1 MTRMTR
7 MTEEEV
13 RDFFEKLRSQRQELQ
28 SLIQEREN
36 VASDLASVKAVQ
48 YDKPKITV
56 TANSDLAQVLEKIIE
71 RCEELDKRLAA
82 CMKTLTDMRKEAY
95 ALLALCNDSRDKAV
109 LYDRYLVGM
118 SWTQLEKKYGRT
130 RQRLDY
136 VRRRAIHVISRKSR

>member
-1 MTRMTR
+1 MTK
-7 MTEEEV
+7 EEV

-56 TANSDLAQVLEKIIE
+56 SANSDLAQVLEKIIE
-71 RCEELDKRLAA
+71 RCEELDKRLAS

-95 ALLALCNDSRDKAV
+95 ALLALCNDSRGKAV

-136 VRRRAIHVISRKSR
+136 VRKRAIHVISRKSR

>member
-1 MTRMTR
+1 

-13 RDFFEKLRSQRQELQ
+13 RNFFEKLRSQRQELQ

-56 TANSDLAQVLEKIIE
+56 SANSDLAQVLEKIIE
-71 RCEELDKRLAA
+71 RCEELDKRLAS

-118 SWTQLEKKYGRT
+118 SWTQLAEKYGRT

>member
-1 MTRMTR
+1 

-56 TANSDLAQVLEKIIE
+56 SANSDLAQVLEKIIE
-71 RCEELDKRLAA
+71 RCEELDKRLAS

-118 SWTQLEKKYGRT
+118 SWTQLEEKYGRT

>member
-1 MTRMTR
+1 MTAGN

-71 RCEELDKRLAA
+71 RCEELDKRLAS

-136 VRRRAIHVISRKSR
+136 VRRRAIHVISKKSR

>member
-1 MTRMTR
+1 

-13 RDFFEKLRSQRQELQ
+13 RDFFEKLRSQRQEFQ

-56 TANSDLAQVLEKIIE
+56 SANSDLAQVLEKIIE
-71 RCEELDKRLAA
+71 RCEELDKRLAS

-118 SWTQLEKKYGRT
+118 SWTQLEEKYGRT

>member
-1 MTRMTR
+1 

-13 RDFFEKLRSQRQELQ
+13 RDFFERLRSQRQELQ

-56 TANSDLAQVLEKIIE
+56 SANSDLAQVLEKIIE
-71 RCEELDKRLAA
+71 RCEELDKRLAS

>member
-1 MTRMTR
+1 
-7 MTEEEV
+7 MTEDEV

-56 TANSDLAQVLEKIIE
+56 SANSDLAQVLEKIIE
-71 RCEELDKRLAA
+71 RCEELDKRLAS

-118 SWTQLEKKYGRT
+118 SWTQLAEKYGRT

>member
-1 MTRMTR
+1 MTK
-7 MTEEEV
+7 EEV

-56 TANSDLAQVLEKIIE
+56 SANSDLAQVLEKIIE
-71 RCEELDKRLAA
+71 RCEELDKRLAS

-118 SWTQLEKKYGRT
+118 SWTQLAEKYGRT

>member
-1 MTRMTR
+1 
-7 MTEEEV
+7 MTEDEV
-13 RDFFEKLRSQRQELQ
+13 LDFFEKLRSRRQELQ

-36 VASDLASVKAVQ
+36 VVRDIASVKAVR

-56 TANSDLAQVLEKIIE
+56 SSNSDLAQLLEQIL
-71 RCEELDKRLAA
+71 EECGGLDKHLAA
-82 CMKTLTDMRKEAY
+82 CMQVLTDMRKEAY

>member
-1 MTRMTR
+1 

-13 RDFFEKLRSQRQELQ
+13 FDFFEKLRSQRQELQ

-71 RCEELDKRLAA
+71 RCEELDKWLAS

>member
-1 MTRMTR
+1 

-13 RDFFEKLRSQRQELQ
+13 LDFFEKLRSQRQELQ

-56 TANSDLAQVLEKIIE
+56 SANSDLAQVLEKIIE
-71 RCEELDKRLAA
+71 RCEELDKRLAS
-82 CMKTLTDMRKEAY
+82 CMKTLTDMRKETY

-118 SWTQLEKKYGRT
+118 SWTQLAEKYGRT

>member
-1 MTRMTR
+1 

-13 RDFFEKLRSQRQELQ
+13 LDFFEKLRSQRQELQ

-56 TANSDLAQVLEKIIE
+56 SANSDLAQVLEKIIE
-71 RCEELDKRLAA
+71 RCEELDKRLAS

>member
-1 MTRMTR
+1 

-56 TANSDLAQVLEKIIE
+56 TANSDLAQVLEKIVE

-95 ALLALCNDSRDKAV
+95 TLLALCNDSRDKAV

>member
-1 MTRMTR
+1 

-13 RDFFEKLRSQRQELQ
+13 RDFLEKLRSQRQELQ

-56 TANSDLAQVLEKIIE
+56 SANSDLAQVLEKIIE
-71 RCEELDKRLAA
+71 RCEELDKRLAS

-95 ALLALCNDSRDKAV
+95 TLLALCNDSRDKAV

-136 VRRRAIHVISRKSR
+136 VRRRAIHVISRKSC

>member
-1 MTRMTR
+1 

-13 RDFFEKLRSQRQELQ
+13 LDFFEKLRSQRQELQ

-56 TANSDLAQVLEKIIE
+56 SANSDLAQVLEKIIE
-71 RCEELDKRLAA
+71 RCEELDKRLAS

-95 ALLALCNDSRDKAV
+95 ALLALCNDSRNKAV

-118 SWTQLEKKYGRT
+118 SWTQLAEKYGRT

-136 VRRRAIHVISRKSR
+136 MRRRAIHVISRKSR

>member
-1 MTRMTR
+1 

-13 RDFFEKLRSQRQELQ
+13 LDFFEKLRSQRQELQ

-71 RCEELDKRLAA
+71 RCEELDKRLAS

>member
-1 MTRMTR
+1 MTK
-7 MTEEEV
+7 EEV
-13 RDFFEKLRSQRQELQ
+13 LDFFEKLRSQRQELQ

-56 TANSDLAQVLEKIIE
+56 SANSDLAQVLEKIIE
-71 RCEELDKRLAA
+71 RCEELDKRLAS

-118 SWTQLEKKYGRT
+118 SWTQLAEKYGRT

>member
-1 MTRMTR
+1 
-7 MTEEEV
+7 MTEDEV

-36 VASDLASVKAVQ
+36 VASDLASAKAVQ

-56 TANSDLAQVLEKIIE
+56 SANSDLAQVLEKIIE
-71 RCEELDKRLAA
+71 RCEELDKRLAS

-118 SWTQLEKKYGRT
+118 SWTQLAEKYGRT

>member
-1 MTRMTR
+1 

-13 RDFFEKLRSQRQELQ
+13 LDFFEKLRSQRQELQ

-56 TANSDLAQVLEKIIE
+56 SANSDLAQVLEKIIE
-71 RCEELDKRLAA
+71 RCEELDKRLAS

-118 SWTQLEKKYGRT
+118 SWTQLAEKYGRT

>member
-1 MTRMTR
+1 

-56 TANSDLAQVLEKIIE
+56 SANSDLAQVLEKIIE
-71 RCEELDKRLAA
+71 RCEELDKRLAS

-118 SWTQLEKKYGRT
+118 SWTQLAEKYGRT

>member
-1 MTRMTR
+1 

-48 YDKPKITV
+48 YDKSKITV
-56 TANSDLAQVLEKIIE
+56 SANSDLAQVLEKIIE
-71 RCEELDKRLAA
+71 RCEELDKRLAS

>member
-1 MTRMTR
+1 

-13 RDFFEKLRSQRQELQ
+13 LDFFEKLRSQRQELQ

-56 TANSDLAQVLEKIIE
+56 SANSDLAQVLEKIIE
-71 RCEELDKRLAA
+71 RCEELDKRLAS

-118 SWTQLEKKYGRT
+118 SWTQLAEKYGRT
-130 RQRLDY
+130 RQWLDY

>member
-1 MTRMTR
+1 MTKD
-7 MTEEEV
+7 EV
-13 RDFFEKLRSQRQELQ
+13 LDFFEKLRSQRQELQ

-136 VRRRAIHVISRKSR
+136 ARRRAIHVISKKSR

>member
-1 MTRMTR
+1 

-56 TANSDLAQVLEKIIE
+56 SANSDLAQVLEKIIE
-71 RCEELDKRLAA
+71 RCEELDKRLAS

-95 ALLALCNDSRDKAV
+95 TLLALCNDSRDKAV

-136 VRRRAIHVISRKSR
+136 VRRRAIHVISRKSC

>member
-1 MTRMTR
+1 
-7 MTEEEV
+7 MTEDEV
-13 RDFFEKLRSQRQELQ
+13 LDFFEKLRSQRQELQ

-71 RCEELDKRLAA
+71 RCEELDKRLAS

>member
-1 MTRMTR
+1 
-7 MTEEEV
+7 MTEKEV
-13 RDFFEKLRSQRQELQ
+13 LDFFEKLRSQRQELQ

-56 TANSDLAQVLEKIIE
+56 SANSDLAQVLEKIIE
-71 RCEELDKRLAA
+71 RCEELDKRLAS

-118 SWTQLEKKYGRT
+118 SWTQLAEKYGRT

>member
-1 MTRMTR
+1 

-13 RDFFEKLRSQRQELQ
+13 LDFFEKLRSQRQELQ

-56 TANSDLAQVLEKIIE
+56 SANSDLAQVLEKIIE

-95 ALLALCNDSRDKAV
+95 TLLALCNDSRDKAV

-118 SWTQLEKKYGRT
+118 SWTQLEEKYGRT

>member
-1 MTRMTR
+1 

-13 RDFFEKLRSQRQELQ
+13 LDFFEKLRSQRQELQ

-56 TANSDLAQVLEKIIE
+56 SANSDLAQVLEKIIE
-71 RCEELDKRLAA
+71 RCEELDKRLAS

-118 SWTQLEKKYGRT
+118 SWTQLVEKYGRT

>member
-1 MTRMTR
+1 

-13 RDFFEKLRSQRQELQ
+13 LDFFEKLRSQRQELQ

-56 TANSDLAQVLEKIIE
+56 SANSDLAQVLEHIVE

-82 CMKTLTDMRKEAY
+82 CMKALTDMRKEAY
-95 ALLALCNDSRDKAV
+95 ALLTLCDNPRGKAV
-109 LYDRYLVGM
+109 LYDRYLTGM
-118 SWTQLEKKYGRT
+118 SWAEIERKYGCT
-130 RQRLDY
+130 RQWLDY
-136 VRRRAIHVISRKSR
+136 VRRHAIYVISLKSR

>member
-1 MTRMTR
+1 

-13 RDFFEKLRSQRQELQ
+13 RDFFEKLRSQRQELYD
-28 SLIQEREN
+28 LIQEREH
-36 VASDLASVKAVQ
+36 VANDIAAVKAVQ

-56 TANSDLAQVLEKIIE
+56 TVNSDLSQILERIIE
-71 RCEELDKRLAA
+71 RCDKLDKRLAS
-82 CMKTLTDMRKEAY
+82 CMKTLTDMRNEAY
-95 ALLALCNDSRDKAV
+95 ALLALCNDSRGKAV

>member
-1 MTRMTR
+1 

-13 RDFFEKLRSQRQELQ
+13 LDFFEKLRSQRQELQ

-56 TANSDLAQVLEKIIE
+56 SANSDLAQVLEKIIE
-71 RCEELDKRLAA
+71 RCEELDKRLAS

-118 SWTQLEKKYGRT
+118 SWTQLEEKYGRT

>member
-1 MTRMTR
+1 

-13 RDFFEKLRSQRQELQ
+13 LDFFEKLRSQRQELQ

-56 TANSDLAQVLEKIIE
+56 SANSDLAQVLEKIIE
-71 RCEELDKRLAA
+71 RCEELDKRLAS

-109 LYDRYLVGM
+109 LYDRYLVVM
-118 SWTQLEKKYGRT
+118 SWTQLEEKYGRT

>member
-1 MTRMTR
+1 
-7 MTEEEV
+7 MTEDEV

-95 ALLALCNDSRDKAV
+95 TLLALCNDSRDKAV

>member
-1 MTRMTR
+1 
-7 MTEEEV
+7 MTEDEV
-13 RDFFEKLRSQRQELQ
+13 LDFFEKLRSQRQELQ

-56 TANSDLAQVLEKIIE
+56 SANSDLAQVLEKIIE
-71 RCEELDKRLAA
+71 RCEELDKRLAS

-118 SWTQLEKKYGRT
+118 SWTQLAEKYGRT

>member
-1 MTRMTR
+1 

-56 TANSDLAQVLEKIIE
+56 SANSDLAQVLEKIIE
-71 RCEELDKRLAA
+71 RWEELDKRLAS

-118 SWTQLEKKYGRT
+118 SWTQLEEKYGRT

>member
-1 MTRMTR
+1 
-7 MTEEEV
+7 MTEDEV
-13 RDFFEKLRSQRQELQ
+13 LDFFEKLRSQRQELQ

-56 TANSDLAQVLEKIIE
+56 TANSDLVQVLEKIIE
-71 RCEELDKRLAA
+71 RCEELDKRLAS
-82 CMKTLTDMRKEAY
+82 CMKTLTDMRNEAY
-95 ALLALCNDSRDKAV
+95 ALLALCNDSRGKAV

>member
-1 MTRMTR
+1 
-7 MTEEEV
+7 MTEDEV
-13 RDFFEKLRSQRQELQ
+13 LDFFEKLRSQRQELQ

-56 TANSDLAQVLEKIIE
+56 TANSDLAQVLERIIE

-95 ALLALCNDSRDKAV
+95 TLLALCNNSRDKAV

-118 SWTQLEKKYGRT
+118 SWLQLEKKYGRT

-136 VRRRAIHVISRKSR
+136 VRRRAIHVISKKSR

>member
-1 MTRMTR
+1 
-7 MTEEEV
+7 MTEDEV
-13 RDFFEKLRSQRQELQ
+13 LDFFEKLRSQRQELQ

-71 RCEELDKRLAA
+71 RCEELDKRLAS

-95 ALLALCNDSRDKAV
+95 ALLALCNDSRDEAV